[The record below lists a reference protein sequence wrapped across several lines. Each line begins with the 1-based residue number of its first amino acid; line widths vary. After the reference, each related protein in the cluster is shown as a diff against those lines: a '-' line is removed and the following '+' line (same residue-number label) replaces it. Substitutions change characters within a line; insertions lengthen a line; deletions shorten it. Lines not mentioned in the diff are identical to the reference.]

1 MCHSMLFWENTAPSK
16 KRVVIIGDHLEIA
29 LTLSSSNLV
38 SFLHLAQY
46 CESYAGSSEGALPP
60 HQQFCLDQKWL
71 GGSNL
76 SPGSRLR
83 SMVSHQGIRKKH
95 ENVTSMGQGVRWMRG
110 GMSGSRPS
118 MGHPCLEMKRYQKSV
133 HGNDCKWRRA

>member
-1 MCHSMLFWENTAPSK
+1 MCHSMLIWESTTPST
-16 KRVVIIGDHLEIA
+16 KRFLISGDHLGIA
-29 LTLSSSNLV
+29 LTLSSSKLV
-38 SFLHLAQY
+38 LCLHLDQY
-46 CESYAGSSEGALPP
+46 CASYAGSSEGALPH

-95 ENVTSMGQGVRWMRG
+95 ENVTSMGQEGRWMRG